1 VVDNFQA
8 GYTRDQLVLIGY
20 EYADSFNAARAAY
33 YNITAWPT
41 IVGDG
46 LADIWPTSLLGP
58 CYTTLSA
65 RTSPLTIDLEENGV
79 GDFTAH
85 IHAEQAVTGAKFVMA
100 AVLDEYVSA
109 YGGGQSHLPYH
120 CKVFM
125 TAVTGDAFS
134 LAAGASTDIR
144 KTFTVNPAWDYAKMG
159 VVCWVQQPGGTNPTS
174 APAIPIRNEVL
185 QAAYIHTMSAD
196 VADLPAESRAALLPP
211 SPNPFAGSATL
222 AFTLPGA
229 GHVSLDLYDASGR
242 HVAEILDATLSGGS
256 HEAAW
261 DGRDA
266 GGTPCGAGI
275 YFARMVYEGNDAGT
289 QKVVK
294 LR

>member
-1 VVDNFQA
+1 MVDNFQSN
-8 GYTRDQLVLIGY
+8 YTRDQLVLIAY

-41 IVGDG
+41 ICGDG

-65 RTSPLTIDLEENGV
+65 RSSPLTIDIEENGV

-85 IHAEQAVTGAKFVMA
+85 IEAEQAVSGAKLVMA
-100 AVLDEYVSA
+100 AVLDEYVTA

-134 LAAGASTDIR
+134 LAAGASADIS
-144 KTFTVNPAWDYAKMG
+144 KTFTVNPAWDYSKMG
-159 VVCWVQQPGGTNPTS
+159 VVCWVQNPGGTNPTS
-174 APAIPIRNEVL
+174 APSIPIRNEVL
-185 QAAYIHTMSAD
+185 QAAYVHAMSAD
-196 VADLPAESRAALLPP
+196 VAGLPVESSAVLMAP
-211 SPNPFAGSATL
+211 SPNPFSGAARL
-222 AFTLPGA
+222 AFALPAA
-229 GHVSLDLYDASGR
+229 GHVSLDLYDAAGR
-242 HVAEILDATLSGGS
+242 HVARILDATLSEGS
-256 HEAAW
+256 HEATW
-261 DGRDA
+261 DGQGA
-266 GGTPCGAGI
+266 GGRQCGAGI
-275 YFARMVYEGNDAGT
+275 YFARMAYDGSDAGY
-289 QKVVK
+289 QKIVK